1 MPGIIQLPREPI
13 MSSPN
18 YPANQSALILVDVL
32 NEFLAED
39 GKLHGAIQPMLE
51 KTELIANLQ
60 RLLDGAR
67 AAGVKIFFSPHGLD
81 EHSFDDI
88 RHLHPRFQMAMD
100 NQMFWKGS
108 RGAQFFEPLRPRP
121 HEFVVSH
128 HRIFSSFQGTDLQVQ
143 LQREGIEKVVIAG
156 LTSQTCVEG
165 TGRDALE
172 AGYHVTF
179 LTDAVADF
187 SEQAHRAALDVSY
200 PTFGH
205 ETLTVSQFLAA
216 VEPSKA

>member
-1 MPGIIQLPREPI
+1 MNTLT
-13 MSSPN
+13 
-18 YPANQSALILVDVL
+18 YPVNESALILVDVL

-39 GKLHGAIQPMLE
+39 GKLHEAIAPMLE
-51 KTELIANLQ
+51 KTQLIRNLQ

-67 AAGVKIFFSPHGLD
+67 AQGLKVFFSPHGLD
-81 EHSFDDI
+81 AHSFDDVA
-88 RHLHPRFQMAMD
+88 HVHPRFQMAID
-100 NQMFWKGS
+100 QQMFWKGS
-108 RGAQFFEPLRPRP
+108 RGDEFFAPLQPRP

-128 HRIFSSFQGTDLQVQ
+128 HRMFSSFHGTDLQTQ
-143 LQREGIEKVVIAG
+143 LQREGIRKIIIAG

-179 LTDAVADF
+179 ISDAVADF
-187 SEQAHRAALDVSY
+187 TEAAHRAALQVSY

-205 ETLTVSQFLAA
+205 ETLTVDEFLAA
-216 VEPSKA
+216 LDTADGSALDT

>member
-1 MPGIIQLPREPI
+1 MNTLT
-13 MSSPN
+13 
-18 YPANQSALILVDVL
+18 YPVNESALILVDVL

-39 GKLHGAIQPMLE
+39 GKLHEAIAPMLE
-51 KTELIANLQ
+51 KTQLIRNLQ

-67 AAGVKIFFSPHGLD
+67 AQGLKVFFSPHGLD
-81 EHSFDDI
+81 AHSFDDVA
-88 RHLHPRFQMAMD
+88 HVHPRFQMAID
-100 NQMFWKGS
+100 QQMFWKG
-108 RGAQFFEPLRPRP
+108 GHGDEFFAPLQPRP

-128 HRIFSSFQGTDLQVQ
+128 HRMFSSFHGTDLQTQ
-143 LQREGIEKVVIAG
+143 LQREGIRKIIIAG

-179 LTDAVADF
+179 IKDAVADF
-187 SEQAHRAALDVSY
+187 TEAAHRAALEVAY

-205 ETLTVSQFLAA
+205 ETLTVDEFLVALDTA
-216 VEPSKA
+216 DGSVLGT

>member
-1 MPGIIQLPREPI
+1 
-13 MSSPN
+13 MSSLE
-18 YPANQSALILVDVL
+18 YPAKQSALILVDVL

-39 GKLHGAIQPMLE
+39 GKLHGAILPMLE
-51 KTELIANLQ
+51 KTGLIANLQ
-60 RLLDGAR
+60 RLLDGVR
-67 AAGVKIFFSPHGLD
+67 AADVKVFFSPHGLD
-81 EHSFDDI
+81 EHSFDDVL
-88 RHLHPRFQMAMD
+88 HLHPRFQMAMD

-108 RGAQFFEPLRPRP
+108 RGAEFFEPLHPRP

-128 HRIFSSFQGTDLQVQ
+128 HRIFSSFQGTDLQLQ
-143 LQREGIEKVVIAG
+143 LQSEGIEKVVIAG

-179 LTDAVADF
+179 LSDAVADF
-187 SEQAHRAALDVSY
+187 SELAHQAALEVSY

-216 VEPSKA
+216 IKPAKD